1 MKQASEVLRLE
12 KETAEKLAARAF
24 AKSYLS
30 DLVPTVFN
38 NLRENNYFY
47 DPVQRDLE
55 IGCMPW
61 LIDLTLNE
69 LDNSIIGRL
78 LLDDVIS
85 LIVGQREEEY
95 DQLDQAQVANE
106 QQNEQSGEN
115 NVTENVEESV
125 NDESANVGQTPAQE
139 EVRNLSS

>member
-78 LLDDVIS
+78 LLDDIIR
-85 LIVGQREEEY
+85 LIVKRRDDEY
-95 DQLDQAQVANE
+95 DELEKALIVSE
-106 QQNEQSGEN
+106 QEIDN
-115 NVTENVEESV
+115 TEKNASDNAEELT
-125 NDESANVGQTPAQE
+125 NDESTNVGQTPGQE
-139 EVRNLSS
+139 EVNKFK